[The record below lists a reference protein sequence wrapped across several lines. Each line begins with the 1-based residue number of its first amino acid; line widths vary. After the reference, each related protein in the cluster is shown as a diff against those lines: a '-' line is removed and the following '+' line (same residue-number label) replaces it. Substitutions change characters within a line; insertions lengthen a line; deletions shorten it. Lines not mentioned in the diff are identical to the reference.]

1 MTTRRQLLRAV
12 PMAQGNNM
20 EKTTKF
26 LFGGKHLYVTLN
38 VIMLILTAVSVW
50 LGLFWSVFYLT
61 VSVGGIIFLLIL
73 NVLGYILG
81 TSSSWGFGVILSLMG
96 GFIGTFISVH
106 TTDKFIDRRYMR
118 IVNSLFIIGI
128 WVRIVP
134 VLISLVIILL
144 H

>member
-1 MTTRRQLLRAV
+1 MTA
-12 PMAQGNNM
+12 AENNM
-20 EKTTKF
+20 DKITKF

-38 VIMLILTAVSVW
+38 VIMLLLTAVSVW
-50 LGLFWSVFYLT
+50 LGLFWSVYYMT
-61 VSVGGIIFLLIL
+61 AGVGGIIFLLIL

-81 TSSSWGFGVILSLMG
+81 TSSSWGFGVILSFMG
-96 GFIGTFISVH
+96 GFIGTFTAVH

-134 VLISLVIILL
+134 VLISLAVLL
-144 H
+144 MQ